1 MKLRQLECFVAVVEE
16 GGFTRAA
23 QRIGIAQP
31 SLSQQIRQLEE
42 ELGGPLIERLPRG
55 VALTAAGRALVPEAR
70 TALRAAERAAQGAR
84 AALGLG
90 GGDLE
95 IATVLSLA
103 VGFLPGTI
111 HVWHQ
116 HYPNV
121 AIRLQEFRHRRLLE
135 QGVRDGVADLAI
147 GPRPLPTWE
156 GPLEFV
162 DWEEF
167 RIVLPADDPLA
178 GRPSIRLEELADRDW
193 VLYHPDHGLAGIVEE
208 ACRRA
213 GFAPRGTVRTS
224 QAEGA
229 ARLAAAGLGPALV
242 PDNIVGQGL
251 AGAVLQTE
259 PRLVREIVAYARA
272 EWTPTA
278 QAFVGLLQVQ
288 EPRRRPRGSV
298 VVYL

>member
-1 MKLRQLECFVAVVEE
+1 MKLRQLECLVAVVDE
-16 GGFTRAA
+16 GGFTRASR
-23 QRIGIAQP
+23 RIGIAQP
-31 SLSQQIRQLEE
+31 SLSEQIRLLEE

-55 VALTAAGRALVPEAR
+55 LALTPAGRALVPEAR
-70 TALRAAERAAQGAR
+70 SALRAAERAAHGAR

-121 AIRLQEFRHRRLLE
+121 AIRLHEFRHRRLLE
-135 QGVRDGVADLAI
+135 QAVREGVADLAI
-147 GPRPLPTWE
+147 GPRPLPAWE

-167 RIVLPADDPLA
+167 RIVLPSGDPLA
-178 GRPSIRLEELADRDW
+178 ARQSVKLEELADRDW

-213 GFAPRGTVRTS
+213 GFAPRGTVRTA

-242 PDNIVGQGL
+242 PDNIVGPGL
-251 AGAVLQTE
+251 DGAVLRPE

-272 EWTPTA
+272 EWTPSA
-278 QAFVGLLQVQ
+278 HAFVGLLQVQ
-288 EPRRRPRGSV
+288 EPRIRPRGALV
-298 VVYL
+298 MYL